1 MNSQV
6 SITSDLRFAA
16 SGICNRVCSLERE
29 RNERAWPANVD
40 VAAVTTQ
47 AMPLVSAVKEVLTH
61 GEKSAAETATPT
73 VPAPEVYAGTAA
85 ERSLRGQQ
93 SPKWS
98 EVVKRSRR
106 ATTDEA
112 NAVRT
117 GQGRKPRATKPI
129 VGTGTVGSIR
139 TIQTKLITSFGR
151 NQSRDNIY
159 SSLWPQG

>member
-6 SITSDLRFAA
+6 SITSDLRIAA

-73 VPAPEVYAGTAA
+73 VPAPEVYAGAAA

-112 NAVRT
+112 NAGGFHIKRLSSRSPCFYQPNLNFAIAIGDQVYI
-117 GQGRKPRATKPI
+117 A
-129 VGTGTVGSIR
+129 R
-139 TIQTKLITSFGR
+139 TIDI
-151 NQSRDNIY
+151 
-159 SSLWPQG
+159 